1 MLRPATSKTIFYD
14 LVVASGS
21 SAWRTSGTRA
31 KDSDRAEICQ
41 ILDTA
46 LADGQLSMTEHGERV
61 KSATAATTLGQ
72 LQDLVADLQ
81 NAKTPAVPMIT
92 KVVNRQVAQPVN
104 WGIRLAVAGVLV
116 VVGIA
121 IGWGLFGGSSSPL
134 GASTDPGAKPD
145 GIAPV
150 VLTPPRQ
157 LHSLGGLTGLLE
169 QMRDR
174 FGDTTGYRLT
184 VYPEYAVLSRPD
196 PNEDRRELN
205 YTYRGGWD
213 DPSSSSKG
221 SNARVVDL
229 GRFDVKTVVG
239 VLRGA
244 PETLGIKPE
253 DVTSTYL
260 TVDPTGD
267 PSTPDEVSISV
278 YVSSDFGGGHIELA
292 PDGRVKRISYPS
304 G

>member
-1 MLRPATSKTIFYD
+1 M
-14 LVVASGS
+14 ASGS
-21 SAWRTSGTRA
+21 SGWRTSGMRA
-31 KDSDRAEICQ
+31 KDSDRAETCQ

-81 NAKTPAVPMIT
+81 NPKTAQTTMIT
-92 KVVNRQVAQPVN
+92 KVVNRQVPQPVN
-104 WGIRLAVAGVLV
+104 WGIRAAVAGVLV

-121 IGWGLFGGSSSPL
+121 IGWGLYGNTSSPL
-134 GASTDPGAKPD
+134 SGASDPGAQPD
-145 GIAPV
+145 GITPV

-169 QMRDR
+169 QMQQR

-184 VYPEYAVLSRPD
+184 VYPDYAVLSRPD
-196 PNEDRRELN
+196 PAEDRRELI
-205 YTYRGGWD
+205 YAYRGGWD
-213 DPSSSSKG
+213 DPSSSSR
-221 SNARVVDL
+221 SSRATVVDL

-244 PETLGIKPE
+244 PETLGIKPG

-260 TVDPTGD
+260 SIDPARDPT
-267 PSTPDEVSISV
+267 TPGELSVSV
-278 YVSSDFGGGHIELA
+278 YVSSDYGSGHIAMA
-292 PDGRVKRISYPS
+292 PDGRVKQISYPS
-304 G
+304 